1 MIRAEIFGFPPFS
14 HLVAPVEHPLVETRY
29 GQIEYTETGTNAND

>member
-14 HLVAPVEHPLVETRY
+14 HPVASGGASSVETRY
-29 GQIEYTETGTNAND
+29 GQIEYTEAGTNAND